1 MTRQSAWSLITHF
14 IYDIFHFDGKFFET
28 LKFLLFRP
36 GKVPK
41 EYIAGRRQSYLDPIR
56 MYLFTSAVFFLIFAS
71 VNNVKVG
78 SGNLTGTYLSRAERY
93 DIASQLSVRRN
104 DSNAT
109 RAIPVLLDT
118 SRAVF
123 LQVDSTGRKDS
134 VFDLKNVR
142 YVYSIDPMD
151 SMRASNFEIDL
162 GNGWLGRTVRK
173 RVDHFNERFADD
185 RRAAK
190 AAFIQDILHRLP
202 YLLFVSL
209 PFFALL
215 LKLLYR
221 RRKNFYYADHLVF
234 TLYHYIF
241 NFILLLVMLII
252 ARFNTGGWRIGTW
265 INMALL
271 LYGLWSLF
279 RGMRTFYGQKWG
291 RTLAKFLL
299 LNFLAFF
306 VTSLL
311 FIIFLFIS
319 AIQF

>member
-1 MTRQSAWSLITHF
+1 
-14 IYDIFHFDGKFFET
+14 
-28 LKFLLFRP
+28 FRP

-71 VNNVKVG
+71 VNDLRVG
-78 SGNLTGTYLSRAERY
+78 SGFTTGTYLSRAERY
-93 DIASQLSVRRN
+93 DVASQLSARKN
-104 DSNAT
+104 DSNAM

-118 SRAVF
+118 SMAVF
-123 LQVDSTGRKDS
+123 LDHDSTGRTDS
-134 VFDLKNVR
+134 VFDLNNVR
-142 YVYSIDPMD
+142 YIYSTDPMD

-190 AAFIQDILHRLP
+190 SAFIQDILHRLP

-221 RRKNFYYADHLVF
+221 RRKTFYYADHLVF

-241 NFILLLVMLII
+241 NFILLLLILII
-252 ARFNTGGWRIGTW
+252 ARLNTGGWLIGSW
-265 INMALL
+265 LNMLLL
-271 LYGLWSLF
+271 LYGQWSLF
-279 RGMRTFYGQKWG
+279 KGMRTFYGQRWG
-291 RTLAKFLL
+291 RTFAKFLL
-299 LNFLAFF
+299 LNLLAFV